1 MEKEEKTVV
10 PEAKVSTYVPK
21 QLSNFVP
28 SQDSKLTGTK
38 IETIHNKSV
47 NPKYEAEKLDG

>member
-28 SQDSKLTGTK
+28 SQDSKLTGT
-38 IETIHNKSV
+38 IHNKSV